1 MQNRFRNEYQAL
13 KNTHLEQQKRL
24 LEIQSTGVYTNEQ
37 KQTQQRALLT
47 KQQREYQDL
56 ISEQKRQFKVVV
68 NFGLLLFSFL
78 MVIISL
84 KNC

>member
-1 MQNRFRNEYQAL
+1 MQTKFQNEYQAL

-56 ISEQKRQFKVVV
+56 VSEQKRQFKVTMS
-68 NFGLLLFSFL
+68 FGLLPFSFWL
-78 MVIISL
+78 LYTIQ
-84 KNC
+84 